1 MREELSLANKQL
13 LRMAVVI
20 QDANDAII
28 LQDLQGKI
36 LAWNPAATRIFG
48 WSEEEALRM
57 NIEMIIPHA
66 EIQEALAKIT
76 ELSKSEFLRPY
87 IAKRLMKSGEI
98 VEVSI
103 TATVLVDEK
112 NKIYAVAT
120 TQRKIQG
127 NRNA

>member
-13 LRMAVVI
+13 LRMVVVI

>member
-1 MREELSLANKQL
+1 
-13 LRMAVVI
+13 MAVVI